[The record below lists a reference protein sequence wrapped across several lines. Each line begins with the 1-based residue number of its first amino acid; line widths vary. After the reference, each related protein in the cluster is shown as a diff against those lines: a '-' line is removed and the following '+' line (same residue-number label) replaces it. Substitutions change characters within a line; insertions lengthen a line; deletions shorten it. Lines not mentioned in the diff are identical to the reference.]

1 MSKKSVID
9 IDELLQDTWLLVVQL
24 RQGVPVEHG
33 QTLWQHCTKNI
44 ERTEQTLKEAGM
56 HQSAID
62 HIRYAQCAL
71 LDETVLGRPQDD
83 GYSAWHAMPLQAH
96 FFQTLQAG
104 ELLYQRMREVLR
116 EPAPNMAVL
125 TCFHRVLMLGFRG
138 VYGENDTPERQQLV
152 TELSQR
158 VAPLDV
164 DQSAPL
170 LVNAAA
176 SRRYRWLHSRWVH
189 VVAAVVIL
197 AGVWWGFHSYLTT
210 LVTTLLPAKP

>member
-9 IDELLQDTWLLVVQL
+9 IDDLLQDTWLLVVQL

-104 ELLYQRMREVLR
+104 ELLYQRMR
-116 EPAPNMAVL
+116 
-125 TCFHRVLMLGFRG
+125 
-138 VYGENDTPERQQLV
+138 
-152 TELSQR
+152 
-158 VAPLDV
+158 
-164 DQSAPL
+164 
-170 LVNAAA
+170 
-176 SRRYRWLHSRWVH
+176 
-189 VVAAVVIL
+189 
-197 AGVWWGFHSYLTT
+197 
-210 LVTTLLPAKP
+210 

>member
-9 IDELLQDTWLLVVQL
+9 IDDLLQDTWLLVVQL

-83 GYSAWHAMPLQAH
+83 GYSAWHSMPLQAH

-152 TELSQR
+152 AELSQR

-197 AGVWWGFHSYLTT
+197 AGVWWGFQSYLTT

>member
-71 LDETVLGRPQDD
+71 LDETVLGRPQD
-83 GYSAWHAMPLQAH
+83 AA
-96 FFQTLQAG
+96 TLPG
-104 ELLYQRMREVLR
+104 TRCRCR
-116 EPAPNMAVL
+116 P
-125 TCFHRVLMLGFRG
+125 TSF
-138 VYGENDTPERQQLV
+138 
-152 TELSQR
+152 
-158 VAPLDV
+158 
-164 DQSAPL
+164 
-170 LVNAAA
+170 
-176 SRRYRWLHSRWVH
+176 
-189 VVAAVVIL
+189 
-197 AGVWWGFHSYLTT
+197 
-210 LVTTLLPAKP
+210 K

>member
-1 MSKKSVID
+1 V
-9 IDELLQDTWLLVVQL
+9 
-24 RQGVPVEHG
+24 
-33 QTLWQHCTKNI
+33 
-44 ERTEQTLKEAGM
+44 A
-56 HQSAID
+56 
-62 HIRYAQCAL
+62 
-71 LDETVLGRPQDD
+71 
-83 GYSAWHAMPLQAH
+83 
-96 FFQTLQAG
+96 
-104 ELLYQRMREVLR
+104 
-116 EPAPNMAVL
+116 
-125 TCFHRVLMLGFRG
+125 
-138 VYGENDTPERQQLV
+138 
-152 TELSQR
+152 ELSQR

>member
-1 MSKKSVID
+1 MID
-9 IDELLQDTWLLVVQL
+9 IDDLLQDTWLLVVQL

-83 GYSAWHAMPLQAH
+83 GYSVWHAMPLQAH

-152 TELSQR
+152 AELSQR

>member
-9 IDELLQDTWLLVVQL
+9 IDDLLQDTWLLVVQL

-83 GYSAWHAMPLQAH
+83 GYFAWHAMPLQAH

-152 TELSQR
+152 AELSQR